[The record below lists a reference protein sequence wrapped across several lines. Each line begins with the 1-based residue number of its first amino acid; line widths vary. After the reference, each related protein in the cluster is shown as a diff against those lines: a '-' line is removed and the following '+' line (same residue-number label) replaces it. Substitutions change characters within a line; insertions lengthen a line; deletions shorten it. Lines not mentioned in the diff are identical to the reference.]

1 MPQGHIFYGATI
13 RVLNKN
19 FLRLLLLFDQFVCRI
34 PIMDNM

>member
-1 MPQGHIFYGATI
+1 MLQGHTFYGATI

-34 PIMDNM
+34 HIMDNM